1 MPSPVQPPTPADVPV
16 LRAVARY
23 HYLTAEQIRRLLYGA
38 GVITYVRRRLKDLT
52 DAKLIERLEMPHL
65 SRTGSAPNVF
75 RLAAR
80 GYRFLEEL
88 GQPSIR
94 LPGERPASYLY
105 YRHTLALNDAL
116 IAVELLTR
124 SHPQLTIQRL
134 VHERE
139 LKHQPVSVRL
149 ASGKAVSVIPD
160 AYLQLH
166 ETEAV
171 GPGYWR
177 DLVWELDN
185 STADQRSFREKI
197 AALIAYAL
205 GPYRE
210 AMGAASITIVV
221 LTPQA
226 DSRANELVA
235 WIEAELIS
243 LGQQATGEWFCIRGV
258 DPSAVR
264 PADLLLAAAWRQPF
278 RTQLV
283 PLIPLE
289 EASF

>member
-1 MPSPVQPPTPADVPV
+1 MTHPVRPPTPADVPV
-16 LRAVARY
+16 LRALARY
-23 HYLTAEQIRRLLYGA
+23 HYLTAEQVRRLLYGT
-38 GVITYVRRRLKDLT
+38 GVITYVRDRLKGLV
-52 DAKLIERLEMPHL
+52 DAKLVHRLEMPHL

-75 RLAAR
+75 RLAGR

-88 GQPSIR
+88 GLHPIR
-94 LPGERPASYLY
+94 LPGERPASFLY

-124 SHPQLTIQRL
+124 SYPQLTIQRL

-139 LKHQPVSVRL
+139 LKHQPVKVQL
-149 ASGKAVSVIPD
+149 DSGKSVSVIPD

-171 GPGYWR
+171 GPGYWH

-185 STADQRSFREKI
+185 STSEQRDFRQKI
-197 AALIAYAL
+197 AALVAYAL

-210 AMGAASITIVV
+210 AMGAASITIAI

-226 DSRANELVA
+226 DNRANELVA
-235 WIEAELIS
+235 WIEAELMR
-243 LGQQATGEWFCIRGV
+243 LGQQAAGQWFCIRGV
-258 DPSAVR
+258 NPNSVS
-264 PADLLLAAAWRQPF
+264 PEELLLAPAWRQPF
-278 RTQLV
+278 RSELV
-283 PLIPLE
+283 PLIPLGE
-289 EASF
+289 EPT

>member
-1 MPSPVQPPTPADVPV
+1 MLQA
-16 LRAVARY
+16 LARY
-23 HYLTAEQIRRLLYGA
+23 HYLTAEQVRRLLYGA
-38 GVITYVRRRLKDLT
+38 GSLTYVRERLKGLV
-52 DAKLIERLEMPHL
+52 DARFIERLEMPHP

-80 GYRFLEEL
+80 GHRFLEEL
-88 GQPSIR
+88 GLHPVR

-116 IAVELLTR
+116 IAAELLTR
-124 SHPQLTIQRL
+124 SHPQLSIARL

-139 LKHQPVSVRL
+139 LKHRPVKVRL
-149 ASGKAVSVIPD
+149 ASGKTVSVIPD

-166 ETEAV
+166 EAEAV

-185 STADQRSFREKI
+185 STAEQRDFRQKI
-197 AALIAYAL
+197 AALVAYAH

-210 AMGAASITIVV
+210 AMGAASITIAI

-226 DSRANELVA
+226 DRRANDLIA
-235 WIEAELIS
+235 WIEAELTT
-243 LGQQATGEWFCIRGV
+243 LGQPAAGEWFCVRGV
-258 DPSAVR
+258 DPSAVS
-264 PADLLLAAAWRQPF
+264 PEELLLASAWRQPF
-278 RTQLV
+278 RAQQV
-283 PLIPLE
+283 PLIPLGE
-289 EASF
+289 EPS